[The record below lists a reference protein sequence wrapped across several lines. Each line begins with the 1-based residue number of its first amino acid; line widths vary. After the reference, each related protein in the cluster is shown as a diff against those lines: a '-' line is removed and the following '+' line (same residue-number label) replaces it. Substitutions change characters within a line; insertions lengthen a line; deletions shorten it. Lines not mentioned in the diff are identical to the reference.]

1 MHGVRENACQERE
14 VRSCRSTDG
23 RGLSGKLEVR
33 APPAGKWAPCGAQV
47 SGAHVARTGE
57 LRRALMLASSLSIER
72 RHLEGEADGR
82 TLRRRLPR
90 KIRYTKA
97 EWEAITQR
105 ARLCGKPPA
114 RYVREVS
121 LGAAPRPRSSQANA
135 ELIRELG
142 RVGTVLT
149 QLAATA
155 RQGRAGL
162 SADAID
168 ATLADILSVVRR
180 LG

>member
-1 MHGVRENACQERE
+1 
-14 VRSCRSTDG
+14 
-23 RGLSGKLEVR
+23 
-33 APPAGKWAPCGAQV
+33 
-47 SGAHVARTGE
+47 
-57 LRRALMLASSLSIER
+57 MLAGNLTIDPGR
-72 RHLEGEADGR
+72 LEGEADGR
-82 TLRRRLPR
+82 SLRRRLPR
-90 KIRYTKA
+90 KIRYTAA
-97 EWEAITQR
+97 EWETITQR

-121 LGAAPRPRSSQANA
+121 LGASPKARSSQANA

-142 RVGTVLT
+142 RVGTALT

-155 RQGRAGL
+155 RRGEVRL

-168 ATLADILSVVRR
+168 STLAEILSIVRR

>member
-1 MHGVRENACQERE
+1 
-14 VRSCRSTDG
+14 
-23 RGLSGKLEVR
+23 
-33 APPAGKWAPCGAQV
+33 
-47 SGAHVARTGE
+47 
-57 LRRALMLASSLSIER
+57 MLASNLSIDSR
-72 RHLEGEADGR
+72 RLEGETDGR

-90 KIRYTKA
+90 KIRYTTA
-97 EWEAITQR
+97 EWQAITQR

-121 LGAAPRPRSSQANA
+121 LGAAPRPRSGQASA
-135 ELIRELG
+135 ELIHELG
-142 RVGTVLT
+142 RVGMALT

-155 RQGRAGL
+155 RQGGTRL

-168 ATLADILSVVRR
+168 STLAEILSIVRR

>member
-1 MHGVRENACQERE
+1 
-14 VRSCRSTDG
+14 
-23 RGLSGKLEVR
+23 
-33 APPAGKWAPCGAQV
+33 
-47 SGAHVARTGE
+47 
-57 LRRALMLASSLSIER
+57 MLASSLSIESR
-72 RHLEGEADGR
+72 RLEGDADR
-82 TLRRRLPR
+82 RALRRRLPR
-90 KIRYTKA
+90 KIRYTTA

-121 LGAAPRPRSSQANA
+121 LGAAPRPRTSQANA

-142 RVGTVLT
+142 RIGTALT

-155 RQGRAGL
+155 RQGGVRP

-168 ATLADILSVVRR
+168 ATLAEILSIVRR
-180 LG
+180 LD

>member
-1 MHGVRENACQERE
+1 VATAKGPRLKELVREN
-14 VRSCRSTDG
+14 
-23 RGLSGKLEVR
+23 
-33 APPAGKWAPCGAQV
+33 CG
-47 SGAHVARTGE
+47 GAV
-57 LRRALMLASSLSIER
+57 MLANSLSIEPR
-72 RHLEGEADGR
+72 RMEGQEDRR

-90 KIRYTKA
+90 KIRYTTA

-121 LGAAPRPRSSQANA
+121 LGAAPRPRSSHADA

-142 RVGTVLT
+142 RIGTALT
-149 QLAATA
+149 QMAAAA
-155 RQGRAGL
+155 RQGGVRL

-168 ATLADILSVVRR
+168 STLAEILSIVRR

>member
-1 MHGVRENACQERE
+1 
-14 VRSCRSTDG
+14 
-23 RGLSGKLEVR
+23 
-33 APPAGKWAPCGAQV
+33 
-47 SGAHVARTGE
+47 
-57 LRRALMLASSLSIER
+57 MLASNLSIDSR
-72 RHLEGEADGR
+72 RLEGETDGR

-90 KIRYTKA
+90 KIRYTTA
-97 EWEAITQR
+97 EWQAITQR

-121 LGAAPRPRSSQANA
+121 LGAAPRPRSSEANA

-142 RVGTVLT
+142 RIGTALT
-149 QLAATA
+149 QLAVPV
-155 RQGRAGL
+155 RQGGSRP

-168 ATLADILSVVRR
+168 ATLAEILSVVRR

>member
-1 MHGVRENACQERE
+1 MQ
-14 VRSCRSTDG
+14 
-23 RGLSGKLEVR
+23 
-33 APPAGKWAPCGAQV
+33 
-47 SGAHVARTGE
+47 
-57 LRRALMLASSLSIER
+57 ASSLSIEPR
-72 RHLEGEADGR
+72 RFERAVDGR

-90 KIRYTKA
+90 KIRYTAA

-105 ARLCGKPPA
+105 ARICGKPPA

-121 LGAAPRPRSSQANA
+121 LGATPRPRSSQANA

-142 RVGTVLT
+142 RIGTALT

-155 RQGRAGL
+155 RQGGARL
-162 SADAID
+162 SAEAID
-168 ATLADILSVVRR
+168 STLAEILSIVRR

>member
-1 MHGVRENACQERE
+1 
-14 VRSCRSTDG
+14 
-23 RGLSGKLEVR
+23 
-33 APPAGKWAPCGAQV
+33 
-47 SGAHVARTGE
+47 
-57 LRRALMLASSLSIER
+57 MLASSLSIEPR
-72 RHLEGEADGR
+72 RLEREADSR

-90 KIRYTKA
+90 KIRFTTA
-97 EWEAITQR
+97 EWEAIAQR
-105 ARLCGKPPA
+105 ARLCGKAPA

-121 LGAAPRPRSSQANA
+121 LGASPRPRSNQANA

-142 RVGTVLT
+142 RIGTALT

-155 RQGRAGL
+155 RQGRAGM

-168 ATLADILSVVRR
+168 STLAEILSVVRR